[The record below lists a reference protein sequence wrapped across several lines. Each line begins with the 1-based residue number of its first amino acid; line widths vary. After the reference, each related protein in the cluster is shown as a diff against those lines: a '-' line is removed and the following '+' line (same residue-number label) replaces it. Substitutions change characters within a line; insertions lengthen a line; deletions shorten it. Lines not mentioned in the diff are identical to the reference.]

1 MDVSLRWK
9 KSNIGIWQKIW
20 QFLCFPNLLKYLDHD
35 SHFWYIDNFQ
45 KMCYKNLWKLLVMEN
60 SIINQIVK
68 IGREDDDMMIVLDS
82 SFR

>member
-1 MDVSLRWK
+1 
-9 KSNIGIWQKIW
+9 
-20 QFLCFPNLLKYLDHD
+20 
-35 SHFWYIDNFQ
+35 
-45 KMCYKNLWKLLVMEN
+45 MCYKNLWKLLAMEN

>member
-1 MDVSLRWK
+1 MKYYDHFSHLR
-9 KSNIGIWQKIW
+9 
-20 QFLCFPNLLKYLDHD
+20 
-35 SHFWYIDNFQ
+35 YIDNFQ
-45 KMCYKNLWKLLVMEN
+45 KMCYKNLWKLLAMEN

>member
-1 MDVSLRWK
+1 MKYFD
-9 KSNIGIWQKIW
+9 
-20 QFLCFPNLLKYLDHD
+20 QF
-35 SHFWYIDNFQ
+35 SHFWDIGNFQ
-45 KMCYKNLWKLLVMEN
+45 KMCYKNLWKLLAMEN